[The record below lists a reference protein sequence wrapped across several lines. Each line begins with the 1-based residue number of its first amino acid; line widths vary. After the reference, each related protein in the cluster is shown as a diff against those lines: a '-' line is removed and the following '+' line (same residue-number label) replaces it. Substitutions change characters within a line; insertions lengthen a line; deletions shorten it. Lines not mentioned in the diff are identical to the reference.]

1 MNGLLFNMLY
11 VRTMRLAL
19 DSIDSQWGAEARE
32 SLNSEQLTFELVQS

>member
-19 DSIDSQWGAEARE
+19 DSIDSQWVAEAHE